1 MSIKKPIPVIDL
13 FAGPGG
19 LGEGFSSFTDERGN
33 NVFRIA
39 LSIEKDQYAHRTL
52 ELRSF
57 FRQFNKEDVPDE
69 YYQFLRGELERE
81 NLFSVYKK
89 QADKAK
95 DEAFQIEL
103 GKPEFE
109 NEIDDKITKALD
121 GSPNW
126 LLIGGP
132 PCQAYSLVGRSR
144 KQQKEGLDK
153 ADEKVYL
160 YRAYYRILAKFNPP
174 VFIMENV
181 KGLLSSKVKGE
192 GDLLFNQILND
203 LKNPARAY
211 GELNGKSIKAFN
223 SKGYR
228 IYSLIKRPYNESL
241 FEDEPMFESKDFVIK
256 CEEYGIP
263 QQRHRVILL
272 GIRNDIMLQPEIL
285 ENKEYVN
292 IEKVINGLPRLRSGL
307 SKQDDSKENWRK
319 VIKEFL
325 LYDYLEKID
334 QDVLYKITDVIK
346 NIKLPQKDRGNE
358 FVEYRMETDY
368 ERSWFF
374 DDRIKGIY
382 NHSTR
387 SHITDDLYRY
397 LFATCYA
404 KMKGQSP
411 KLENFPKKLLPK
423 HKNVKSG
430 KFEDRFRV
438 QLYGKPARTITSHIS
453 KDGHYYIH
461 PDPTQCRSLTV
472 REAARIQTF
481 PDNYFFCGPRTSQY
495 QQVGNAVPP
504 LLAKQIAELLSKIF
518 SQLSI

>member
-1 MSIKKPIPVIDL
+1 MYSKVIPVIDL

-19 LGEGFSSFTDERGN
+19 LGEGFSSLIDERGN
-33 NVFRIA
+33 NFFKIV
-39 LSIEKDQYAHRTL
+39 LSIEKDTFAHQTL

-57 FRQFNKEDVPDE
+57 FRQFKKENVPEE
-69 YYQFLRGELERE
+69 YYKHIRGEIDRE
-81 NLFSVYKK
+81 KLFK
-89 QADKAK
+89 QFANEAAKAK
-95 DEAFQIEL
+95 AEALKIEL

-109 NEIDDKITKALD
+109 NTIDEKITNALAD
-121 GSPNW
+121 QKNW
-126 LLIGGP
+126 ILIGGP

-144 KQQKEGLDK
+144 KQQKEGLDE

-192 GDLLFNQILND
+192 KELLFNQILSD
-203 LKNPARAY
+203 LRNPAKAY
-211 GELNGKSIKAFN
+211 RELNGKSNKSFN
-223 SKGYR
+223 SMGYR
-228 IYSLIKRPYNESL
+228 IYSLVKHSDNNGL
-241 FEDEPMFESKDFVIK
+241 FEDEPFFEAKDFIIK

-272 GIRNDIMLQPEIL
+272 GIREDIMLQPDIL
-285 ENKEYVN
+285 EMKDKVN
-292 IEKVINGLPRLRSGL
+292 IELVINRLPRLRSGI
-307 SKQDDSKENWRK
+307 SKNKDSKEEWKRAIND
-319 VIKEFL
+319 FL
-325 LYDYLEKID
+325 NNEYIGKIET
-334 QDVLYKITDVIK
+334 DVLEEIKNVIK
-346 NIKLPQKDRGNE
+346 NIKLPQKDRGYE
-358 FVEYRMETDY
+358 FVEYKMETDY
-368 ERSWFF
+368 EKSWFL
-374 DDRIKGIY
+374 DDKIKGVC

-387 SHITDDLYRY
+387 AHIKDDLYRY
-397 LFATCYA
+397 LFASCFA
-404 KMKGQSP
+404 KVKGYSP

-423 HKNVKSG
+423 HKNAKSG

-438 QLYGKPARTITSHIS
+438 QVYGEPARTITSHIS

-504 LLAKQIAELLSKIF
+504 LLAQKIAKIVRKIF
-518 SQLSI
+518 F